1 MKNIFDTSDEKD
13 SRIVEAFSNGNGSR
27 VSIQPVAHV
36 AGSHEAVGFPGNHGN
51 RKSAWVEIYRKSSGP
66 DHSPVGRYFVFQRE
80 KSASRY
86 RHVVFTRSRH
96 ALRYAI
102 CIVPLRSRSLILA
115 LHEQA
120 FQGRLGWF
128 VASIKTAVRIF
139 FFLKFPLLLLLF
151 RACWIYRGYYR
162 CCCYY

>member
-1 MKNIFDTSDEKD
+1 METEAACRYNLLLTLLGPTKPSV
-13 SRIVEAFSNGNGSR
+13 SRETM
-27 VSIQPVAHV
+27 
-36 AGSHEAVGFPGNHGN
+36 ETGN
-51 RKSAWVEIYRKSSGP
+51 RHGWKFIVKAADQTI
-66 DHSPVGRYFVFQRE
+66 HQSPVRRYFVFQRE

-86 RHVVFTRSRH
+86 GHVVFTRSRH

-128 VASIKTAVRIF
+128 VASIKTVVRIF